1 MSKEKENQ
9 ATIVVE
15 KTSVASIDANRCVN
29 CGKCEDYC
37 PVDAITEKQKSICHL
52 CPDCTEM
59 KAITPDKITKMQN
72 EACTLSCPL
81 GLSPQG
87 YINLL
92 KDNKCEEAFKLI
104 FDKVPL
110 PTVCGYVCHHPCQDD
125 CKRGKLV
132 DNPIEI
138 RALKRYISKKFSD
151 YQPEPYPI
159 FKEKHIAVI
168 GAGPAGLTAAHWL
181 SKKGYKVTIFEQ
193 GSEPGGMLIKGIPE
207 FRIDKDMVRN
217 DIKRLEKA
225 GIKIVCDSKIG
236 YSLSVDDLLKD
247 YDKII
252 VATGTQLPKVLP
264 IEGCY
269 TENVFYAVN
278 LMEKVNA
285 GQEVKLSGKGVVI
298 GGGSVAIDT
307 ARAAL
312 RLGAENVTLICLE
325 CNEQVPAHKWELEEA
340 FEEGIELIEGVTPTR
355 FVGHTA
361 KLEGVEYVGIE
372 NLDTK
377 TFKFDKKAGTEN
389 IIPADFVIVAV
400 GQKSD
405 FAWTGNEN
413 IVLAGDVVLNKC
425 SVIDAMASGRKA
437 ALEIDD
443 EINNRHYAE
452 YDVEREVSAGD
463 LAYKIYPAVR
473 RKLDF
478 PALPKQDANVR
489 IKNFDLVEYGISDD
503 YAKLETIRCLS
514 CGYHFVDVDK
524 CIGCGVCQKICPKG
538 DVISMVAVSNNQ
550 EVK

>member
-1 MSKEKENQ
+1 MNKESQ

-15 KTSVASIDANRCVN
+15 KTSVASIDANTCVN

-37 PVDAITEKQKSICHL
+37 PVDAISEKQKSICHL

-59 KAITPDKITKMQN
+59 NAITPDEIIEMQN
-72 EACTLSCPL
+72 EGCTLSCPL

-87 YINLL
+87 YIGLL
-92 KDNKCEEAFKLI
+92 KDGKSKEAFDLI
-104 FDKVPL
+104 FDKIPL

-132 DNPIEI
+132 DSSIEI
-138 RALKRYISKKFSD
+138 RALKRYISEKFSD
-151 YQPEPYPI
+151 YQPTPYPV
-159 FKEKHIAVI
+159 FKQEQIAVI
-168 GAGPAGLTAAHWL
+168 GAGPAGLTAAHLL

-193 GSEPGGMLIKGIPE
+193 GSEPGGMLLKGIPE

-217 DIKRLEKA
+217 DIGRLEKA
-225 GIKIVCDSKIG
+225 GVKIICDVKIG
-236 YSLSVDDLLKD
+236 HGSKVDDLLKD

-252 VATGTQLPKVLP
+252 VASGNQLPKILP
-264 IEGCY
+264 IEGY
-269 TENVFYAVN
+269 RTEKVFYAVS

-285 GQEVKLSGKGVVI
+285 GQEVKLSGNGVVI

-307 ARAAL
+307 ARTAL
-312 RLGAENVTLICLE
+312 RLGADKVTLICLE
-325 CNEQVPAHKWELEEA
+325 RGDKVPAHEWELEEA
-340 FEEGIELIEGVTPTR
+340 KEEGIEIIEGVTPTR

-361 KLEGVEYVGIE
+361 QLEGVEYAEIE
-372 NLDTK
+372 NLDIN
-377 TFKFDKKAGTEN
+377 TFKYDKKAGTETVL
-389 IIPADFVIVAV
+389 PAHFAIVAI

-405 FAWTGNEN
+405 FAWPENDN
-413 IVLAGDVVLNKC
+413 IVFAGDVVSNKC

-437 ALEIDD
+437 ALELDD
-443 EINNRHYAE
+443 EINKRHYSE
-452 YDVEREVSAGD
+452 YEVDREVSPGD

-473 RKLDF
+473 MKADF
-478 PALPKQDANVR
+478 PKLPKQDVNER
-489 IKNFDLVEYGISDD
+489 IKNFDLVEFGFSDND
-503 YAKLETIRCLS
+503 AKLETYRCLS

-538 DVISMVAVSNNQ
+538 NVISMVAVSDNQ